1 MIIFARYLIRSDEM
15 NDQKLM
21 FLRFSLMLALEKS
34 EKGQHDHVYEHIK
47 NSLEIVDEVLNAK

>member
-1 MIIFARYLIRSDEM
+1 M